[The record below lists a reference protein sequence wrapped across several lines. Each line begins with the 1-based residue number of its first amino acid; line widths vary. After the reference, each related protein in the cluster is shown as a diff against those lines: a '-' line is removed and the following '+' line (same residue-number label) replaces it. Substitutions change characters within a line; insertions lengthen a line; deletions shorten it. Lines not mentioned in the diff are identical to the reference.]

1 MARITVEDCI
11 KLINNQYDLV
21 ILAKERAVQLGRG
34 ATPSVDPEND
44 KKPVIALREI
54 SESKITP
61 EELKESIISKLR
73 QIPDY
78 EEEEEL
84 EEVDNDTF
92 RQMYQGGLSKSEME
106 KSATRK
112 FTARSPRV
120 ETRAKPVEDTI
131 IDTEASSMTPSE
143 VDESSDATEAPDA
156 NETSEVDIS
165 IIESGESNQD
175 EIDYETNAE
184 VIEEN
189 VSSKEVSDTESNQLE
204 NTPDVDVPI
213 TENSETSQDETAGET
228 NVQEMEENQSSQ
240 ENSNTESDQLGDTSE
255 NEATNV
261 EELSKVT
268 PDIEEDITPKE

>member
-34 ATPSVDPEND
+34 ATPAVDPEND

-54 SESKITP
+54 SESKITA
-61 EELKESIISKLR
+61 EELKESIVSKLR

-120 ETRAKPVEDTI
+120 ETRAKPIEDTVS
-131 IDTEASSMTPSE
+131 DDEASPLSSAGINETP
-143 VDESSDATEAPDA
+143 DL
-156 NETSEVDIS
+156 NETQDVLDTSEVESPITES
-165 IIESGESNQD
+165 I
-175 EIDYETNAE
+175 ETAHE
-184 VIEEN
+184 ETTDQTTVDPIEEN
-189 VSSKEVSDTESNQLE
+189 Q
-204 NTPDVDVPI
+204 P
-213 TENSETSQDETAGET
+213 SE
-228 NVQEMEENQSSQ
+228 EEIFAA
-240 ENSNTESDQLGDTSE
+240 SDQLEDNNE
-255 NEATNV
+255 NEVINV
-261 EELSKVT
+261 EELPEVT
-268 PDIEEDITPKE
+268 SDIEEDNPPKE

>member
-34 ATPSVDPEND
+34 ATPAVDPEND

-54 SESKITP
+54 SESKITA
-61 EELKESIISKLR
+61 EELKESIVSKLR

-120 ETRAKPVEDTI
+120 ETRAKPIEDI
-131 IDTEASSMTPSE
+131 VSDVEASPT
-143 VDESSDATEAPDA
+143 SSIDI
-156 NETSEVDIS
+156 NETSDPS
-165 IIESGESNQD
+165 
-175 EIDYETNAE
+175 ETQVSLDTSEAE
-184 VIEEN
+184 
-189 VSSKEVSDTESNQLE
+189 T
-204 NTPDVDVPI
+204 PI
-213 TENSETSQDETAGET
+213 TESIESA
-228 NVQEMEENQSSQ
+228 QEQTTDQITVDPIEENQSY
-240 ENSNTESDQLGDTSE
+240 EEEGFTVSDQPEDISE
-255 NEATNV
+255 NEAMDV
-261 EELSKVT
+261 EELTKVT
-268 PDIEEDITPKE
+268 SDIEEDNTPKE

>member
-54 SESKITP
+54 SESKITA
-61 EELKESIISKLR
+61 EELKESIVSKLR
-73 QIPDY
+73 LIPDY

-92 RQMYQGGLSKSEME
+92 RQMYQGGLSKSEIE

-120 ETRAKPVEDTI
+120 ETRAKPIEDTVSDVEVSPMSSTDI
-131 IDTEASSMTPSE
+131 NESPDLNDTQDVLDASEA
-143 VDESSDATEAPDA
+143 EAPIA
-156 NETSEVDIS
+156 ESIETAHEETTDQTTVDP
-165 IIESGESNQD
+165 
-175 EIDYETNAE
+175 
-184 VIEEN
+184 IEEN
-189 VSSKEVSDTESNQLE
+189 PSSEEKNF
-204 NTPDVDVPI
+204 
-213 TENSETSQDETAGET
+213 TA
-228 NVQEMEENQSSQ
+228 
-240 ENSNTESDQLGDTSE
+240 SDQLEDTNE
-255 NEATNV
+255 NETNNV
-261 EELSKVT
+261 EELPEVT
-268 PDIEEDITPKE
+268 SDIEEDNTPKE

>member
-34 ATPSVDPEND
+34 ATPAVDPEND

-54 SESKITP
+54 SESKITA
-61 EELKESIISKLR
+61 EELKESIVSKLR

-120 ETRAKPVEDTI
+120 ETRAKPIEDTVSNV
-131 IDTEASSMTPSE
+131 EVSPMSST
-143 VDESSDATEAPDA
+143 DINESSDLNDTQDVLDTPEAEAPIVESI
-156 NETSEVDIS
+156 ETAHEETTDQSIVDP
-165 IIESGESNQD
+165 
-175 EIDYETNAE
+175 
-184 VIEEN
+184 IEEN
-189 VSSKEVSDTESNQLE
+189 PSSE
-204 NTPDVDVPI
+204 
-213 TENSETSQDETAGET
+213 
-228 NVQEMEENQSSQ
+228 EENF
-240 ENSNTESDQLGDTSE
+240 TASDQLEDTNE

-261 EELSKVT
+261 EELPEVT
-268 PDIEEDITPKE
+268 SDIEEDNTPKE

>member
-34 ATPSVDPEND
+34 ATPAVDPEND

-54 SESKITP
+54 SESKITA
-61 EELKESIISKLR
+61 EELKESIVSKLR
-73 QIPDY
+73 LIPDY

-120 ETRAKPVEDTI
+120 ETRAKPIEDTVS
-131 IDTEASSMTPSE
+131 DVEASPMSST
-143 VDESSDATEAPDA
+143 DINESPDL
-156 NETSEVDIS
+156 NDIQDVLDTSEVEAPI
-165 IIESGESNQD
+165 
-175 EIDYETNAE
+175 
-184 VIEEN
+184 VEN
-189 VSSKEVSDTESNQLE
+189 V
-204 NTPDVDVPI
+204 
-213 TENSETSQDETAGET
+213 ETAHEET
-228 NVQEMEENQSSQ
+228 TDQTTVDPIEENQSS
-240 ENSNTESDQLGDTSE
+240 EEESFAKSDQPEDI
-255 NEATNV
+255 NEDEFINV
-261 EELSKVT
+261 EELPEVT
-268 PDIEEDITPKE
+268 SDIEEDNTPKE

>member
-34 ATPSVDPEND
+34 ATPAVDPEND

-54 SESKITP
+54 SESKITA
-61 EELKESIISKLR
+61 EELKDSIVSKLR

-92 RQMYQGGLSKSEME
+92 RQMFQGGLSKSEME

-120 ETRAKPVEDTI
+120 ETRAKPVEDTMSDVEETPMSSAVI
-131 IDTEASSMTPSE
+131 NETQVLNETE
-143 VDESSDATEAPDA
+143 DELD
-156 NETSEVDIS
+156 TSEV
-165 IIESGESNQD
+165 E
-175 EIDYETNAE
+175 
-184 VIEEN
+184 
-189 VSSKEVSDTESNQLE
+189 
-204 NTPDVDVPI
+204 VPI
-213 TENSETSQDETAGET
+213 TESIETVHEETTDQAIDDRI
-228 NVQEMEENQSSQ
+228 EENPSSEEESISASDHIEDNN
-240 ENSNTESDQLGDTSE
+240 ENDVI
-255 NEATNV
+255 NV
-261 EELSKVT
+261 EELSEVT
-268 PDIEEDITPKE
+268 SDIEEENTPKE

>member
-34 ATPSVDPEND
+34 ATPAVDPEND

-54 SESKITP
+54 SESKITA
-61 EELKESIISKLR
+61 EELKESIVSKLR

-120 ETRAKPVEDTI
+120 ETRAKPIEDTVS
-131 IDTEASSMTPSE
+131 DDEASPLSSAGINETP
-143 VDESSDATEAPDA
+143 DL
-156 NETSEVDIS
+156 NETQDVLDTSEVESPITES
-165 IIESGESNQD
+165 I
-175 EIDYETNAE
+175 ETAHE
-184 VIEEN
+184 ETADQTTVDPIEEN
-189 VSSKEVSDTESNQLE
+189 QPSEEESF
-204 NTPDVDVPI
+204 
-213 TENSETSQDETAGET
+213 AA
-228 NVQEMEENQSSQ
+228 
-240 ENSNTESDQLGDTSE
+240 SDQLEDT
-255 NEATNV
+255 NEDEVINV
-261 EELSKVT
+261 EELPEVT
-268 PDIEEDITPKE
+268 SDIEEDNPPKE

>member
-34 ATPSVDPEND
+34 ATPAVDPEND

-54 SESKITP
+54 SESKITA
-61 EELKESIISKLR
+61 EELKESIVSKLR

-120 ETRAKPVEDTI
+120 ETRAKPIEDTVSDLEVSPMSSTDI
-131 IDTEASSMTPSE
+131 NQSQDLNDIQDTLDTSEA
-143 VDESSDATEAPDA
+143 EAPIA
-156 NETSEVDIS
+156 ESIETAHEETTDQTTVD
-165 IIESGESNQD
+165 Q
-175 EIDYETNAE
+175 
-184 VIEEN
+184 IEEN
-189 VSSKEVSDTESNQLE
+189 PSSE
-204 NTPDVDVPI
+204 
-213 TENSETSQDETAGET
+213 
-228 NVQEMEENQSSQ
+228 EENF
-240 ENSNTESDQLGDTSE
+240 TESDQLEDANE

-261 EELSKVT
+261 EELSEVT
-268 PDIEEDITPKE
+268 SDIEEDNTPKE

>member
-34 ATPSVDPEND
+34 ATPAVDPEND

-54 SESKITP
+54 SESKITA
-61 EELKESIISKLR
+61 EELKESIVSKLR

-120 ETRAKPVEDTI
+120 ETRAKPIEDTASDVEVPPMSSEDI
-131 IDTEASSMTPSE
+131 NESPDLNDTQN
-143 VDESSDATEAPDA
+143 VL
-156 NETSEVDIS
+156 ETSEVESPITES
-165 IIESGESNQD
+165 I
-175 EIDYETNAE
+175 ETAHE
-184 VIEEN
+184 ETTDQTTVDPIEEN
-189 VSSKEVSDTESNQLE
+189 QPSEEESF
-204 NTPDVDVPI
+204 
-213 TENSETSQDETAGET
+213 AA
-228 NVQEMEENQSSQ
+228 
-240 ENSNTESDQLGDTSE
+240 SDQLEDNNE
-255 NEATNV
+255 NEVINV
-261 EELSKVT
+261 EELPEVT
-268 PDIEEDITPKE
+268 SDIEEDNTPKE

>member
-34 ATPSVDPEND
+34 ATPAVDPEND
-44 KKPVIALREI
+44 KKSVIALREI
-54 SESKITP
+54 SESKITA
-61 EELKESIISKLR
+61 EELKESIVSKLR

-120 ETRAKPVEDTI
+120 ETRAKPIEDTASDVEVPPMSSEDI
-131 IDTEASSMTPSE
+131 NEFPDLNDTQD
-143 VDESSDATEAPDA
+143 VLD
-156 NETSEVDIS
+156 TSEV
-165 IIESGESNQD
+165 ES
-175 EIDYETNAE
+175 
-184 VIEEN
+184 
-189 VSSKEVSDTESNQLE
+189 
-204 NTPDVDVPI
+204 PI
-213 TENSETSQDETAGET
+213 TESIETAHEET
-228 NVQEMEENQSSQ
+228 TDQTTTDPIEENQSS
-240 ENSNTESDQLGDTSE
+240 EEESFVASDQLEDNNE
-255 NEATNV
+255 NEVINV
-261 EELSKVT
+261 EELPEVT
-268 PDIEEDITPKE
+268 SDIEEDNTPKE

>member
-11 KLINNQYDLV
+11 KLVNNQYDLV

-34 ATPSVDPEND
+34 ATPAVDPEND

-54 SESKITP
+54 GESKITA
-61 EELKESIISKLR
+61 EELKESIVSKLR

-120 ETRAKPVEDTI
+120 ESRAKPIE
-131 IDTEASSMTPSE
+131 E
-143 VDESSDATEAPDA
+143 VIQPQPSSDEIVPSDD
-156 NETSEVDIS
+156 ELEK
-165 IIESGESNQD
+165 IEQ
-175 EIDYETNAE
+175 
-184 VIEEN
+184 
-189 VSSKEVSDTESNQLE
+189 
-204 NTPDVDVPI
+204 
-213 TENSETSQDETAGET
+213 ENSEIDMMNDVESSESTEEPTSSLSESMNVSEVEETELNSIEAEEVSESIDIAPET
-228 NVQEMEENQSSQ
+228 ETVAQEEN
-240 ENSNTESDQLGDTSE
+240 DT
-255 NEATNV
+255 
-261 EELSKVT
+261 K
-268 PDIEEDITPKE
+268 D

>member
-34 ATPSVDPEND
+34 ATPAVDPEND

-54 SESKITP
+54 SESKITA
-61 EELKESIISKLR
+61 EELKDSIVSKLR

-92 RQMYQGGLSKSEME
+92 RQMFQGGLSKSEME

-120 ETRAKPVEDTI
+120 ETRAKPVEDTLSDVEETPMSSAVI
-131 IDTEASSMTPSE
+131 NETQVLNETE
-143 VDESSDATEAPDA
+143 DELD
-156 NETSEVDIS
+156 TSEV
-165 IIESGESNQD
+165 E
-175 EIDYETNAE
+175 
-184 VIEEN
+184 
-189 VSSKEVSDTESNQLE
+189 
-204 NTPDVDVPI
+204 VPI
-213 TENSETSQDETAGET
+213 TESIETVHEETTDQAIDDRI
-228 NVQEMEENQSSQ
+228 EENPSS
-240 ENSNTESDQLGDTSE
+240 EEESISASDNTEDNNE
-255 NEATNV
+255 NDVINV
-261 EELSKVT
+261 EELSEVAS
-268 PDIEEDITPKE
+268 DVEEENTPKE

>member
-34 ATPSVDPEND
+34 ATPAVDPEND

-54 SESKITP
+54 SESKITA
-61 EELKESIISKLR
+61 EELKESIVSKLR

-120 ETRAKPVEDTI
+120 ETRAKPIEDTVSDI
-131 IDTEASSMTPSE
+131 EVSST
-143 VDESSDATEAPDA
+143 SSTDI
-156 NETSEVDIS
+156 NETQDLNENLDALDTSE
-165 IIESGESNQD
+165 IE
-175 EIDYETNAE
+175 
-184 VIEEN
+184 
-189 VSSKEVSDTESNQLE
+189 
-204 NTPDVDVPI
+204 VPI
-213 TENSETSQDETAGET
+213 TESIQVAN
-228 NVQEMEENQSSQ
+228 QEITDQTIDNPIEENSS
-240 ENSNTESDQLGDTSE
+240 TEEEIFDLSDQPEDTIE
-255 NEATNV
+255 NEAMDVDEMT
-261 EELSKVT
+261 EVT
-268 PDIEEDITPKE
+268 SDIEEDNTPKE

>member
-11 KLINNQYDLV
+11 KFINNQYDLV

-54 SESKITP
+54 SESKITAD
-61 EELKESIISKLR
+61 ELKESIVAKLR

-120 ETRAKPVEDTI
+120 ESRAKPIEEVVQPKPVSEEIAPSDDELLKIEQEESLSIEQVSEDQEMQAVNDEVVEHEVMNVNEDVI
-131 IDTEASSMTPSE
+131 SE
-143 VDESSDATEAPDA
+143 EI
-156 NETSEVDIS
+156 NETSNIDQDLNEH
-165 IIESGESNQD
+165 SNSNED
-175 EIDYETNAE
+175 KVSELNE
-184 VIEEN
+184 EEN
-189 VSSKEVSDTESNQLE
+189 SKE
-204 NTPDVDVPI
+204 
-213 TENSETSQDETAGET
+213 
-228 NVQEMEENQSSQ
+228 
-240 ENSNTESDQLGDTSE
+240 
-255 NEATNV
+255 
-261 EELSKVT
+261 
-268 PDIEEDITPKE
+268 

>member
-34 ATPSVDPEND
+34 ATPAVDPEND

-54 SESKITP
+54 SESKITA
-61 EELKESIISKLR
+61 EELKESIVSKLR

-120 ETRAKPVEDTI
+120 ETRAKPIEDT
-131 IDTEASSMTPSE
+131 ASDVEIPPMSSE
-143 VDESSDATEAPDA
+143 DINESPDF
-156 NETSEVDIS
+156 NETQDVLDTSEVESPITES
-165 IIESGESNQD
+165 I
-175 EIDYETNAE
+175 ETAHE
-184 VIEEN
+184 ETTDQTTVDPIEEN
-189 VSSKEVSDTESNQLE
+189 QPSEEESF
-204 NTPDVDVPI
+204 
-213 TENSETSQDETAGET
+213 AA
-228 NVQEMEENQSSQ
+228 
-240 ENSNTESDQLGDTSE
+240 SDQLEDNNE
-255 NEATNV
+255 NEVINV
-261 EELSKVT
+261 EELPEVT
-268 PDIEEDITPKE
+268 SDIEEDNPPKE